1 MKQILDKDPFTGLTE
16 WFNYDPVADEV
27 TVYSEQKEADLK
39 RFLDHTERV
48 RNDPEISRQGIKNSF
63 WRYAQIP
70 PIVQVELRNKG
81 IDIFN
86 PGHTKALI
94 KAINEQYPYT
104 KTTDKMHR

>member
-1 MKQILDKDPFTGLTE
+1 LKTVLDQDPFTGLTE

-70 PIVQVELRNKG
+70 PIVQVERRNKG

-86 PGHTKALI
+86 PSHTKALL